1 MSVCLHRKEHKM
13 KEIKILSIGNSFS
26 QDTMEH
32 LAEILKSLGYE
43 KIKLGNL
50 YIGGCSINQHYDKIE
65 TNAKKYEYYTNDGNG
80 WICTP
85 ETSSVDAIESD
96 TWDWISIQPGT
107 GDGSRAT
114 DPESYKNLPKL
125 CAKVRALANENVKL
139 AFTMTWFG
147 EPSNEHP
154 EMVSYNGDQLKMYRL
169 LTEIIQNTVLPM
181 NCVDVITPMGTAVQN
196 ARTSSLEAV
205 CRDGYHLTF
214 DTGRYFAGLTFVKA
228 LLGENIDN
236 IEYSPEGVDEKAK
249 KIAIESANNA
259 IKTPFAIT
267 NSNF

>member
-1 MSVCLHRKEHKM
+1 M

-32 LAEILKSLGYE
+32 LAGILKSLGYE
-43 KIKLGNL
+43 DIKLGNL
-50 YIGGCSINQHYDKIE
+50 YIGGCSINQHYSNIE
-65 TNAKKYEYYTNDGNG
+65 TEANKYEYYTNDGDG
-80 WICTP
+80 WKMTP
-85 ETSSVDAIESD
+85 CVSSNDAIKSEN
-96 TWDWISIQPGT
+96 WDWITIQPGT

-114 DPESYKNLPKL
+114 SPDSYKNLPLL
-125 CAKVRALANENVKL
+125 CEKVKSLANNNVKL

-154 EMVSYNGDQLKMYRL
+154 EMVSYNGDQLKMYGL
-169 LTEIIQNTVLPM
+169 LADIMQNTVIPM
-181 NCVDVITPMGTAVQN
+181 NCVDVITPIGTAVQN
-196 ARTSSLEAV
+196 ARTSSLDPV

-236 IEYSPEGVDEKAK
+236 IDYAPEGVNDTAK

>member
-1 MSVCLHRKEHKM
+1 M

-50 YIGGCSINQHYDKIE
+50 YIGGCSINKHLDNIE
-65 TNAKKYEYYTNDGNG
+65 SESKKYEYFTNSGNG
-80 WICTP
+80 WTCTP
-85 ETSSVDAIESD
+85 ETSSNDAVKSEN
-96 TWDWISIQPGT
+96 WDWISIQPGT
-107 GDGSRAT
+107 ADGSRVT

-125 CAKVRALANENVKL
+125 CAKVRALANENAKL

-147 EPSNEHP
+147 EPDNPHP
-154 EMVSYNGDQLKMYRL
+154 EMVSYNGDQLKMYGL

-181 NCVDVITPMGTAVQN
+181 NCVDVITPIGTAVQN
-196 ARTSSLEAV
+196 ARTSSLNPV

-228 LLGENIDN
+228 LLDENIDN
-236 IEYSPEGVDEKAK
+236 IKYAPDGVSERDK

>member
-1 MSVCLHRKEHKM
+1 M

-50 YIGGCSINQHYDKIE
+50 YIGGCSINKHLDNIE
-65 TNAKKYEYYTNDGNG
+65 SESKKYEYFTNSGNG
-80 WICTP
+80 WTCTP
-85 ETSSVDAIESD
+85 ETSSNDAVKSEN
-96 TWDWISIQPGT
+96 WDWISIQPGT
-107 GDGSRAT
+107 ADGSRVT

-125 CAKVRALANENVKL
+125 CAKVRELANENAKL

-147 EPSNEHP
+147 EPDNPHP
-154 EMVSYNGDQLKMYRL
+154 EMVSYNGDQLKMYGL

-181 NCVDVITPMGTAVQN
+181 NCVDVITPIGTAVQN
-196 ARTSSLEAV
+196 ARTSSLNPV

-228 LLGENIDN
+228 LLDENIDN
-236 IEYSPEGVDEKAK
+236 IDYAPEGVNDTAK